1 MRPAGGLDK
10 LCLNN
15 LIQDATYLKDYIA
28 YTLMNKMG
36 VKAPL
41 CAFAWIQVNGGDWGL
56 YLMVEGI
63 EDSFLARNGVKS
75 TADLYKPDSMSFGG
89 GRGNGRGFDAEEFF
103 GNGETETQVP
113 ELPQDNMGRPEM
125 PQGGFRRNGGTP
137 PETPQGGAN
146 QNGNT
151 PPEMPQNNG
160 VLRGGFGG
168 MNGGR
173 ENKPD
178 AGGMGGR
185 GSDDTKLIYTDDDFD
200 SYSNIFESAKTTVTD
215 ADKTR
220 LIAAIKRMNE
230 GNVESS
236 VAVDDVITYMAV
248 HNFMVNGDSY
258 TGSMVH
264 NYYLL
269 EQDGILS
276 MIPWDYNLSFGAFDG
291 GRGGN
296 ATSSV
301 NTSIDEIASSDR
313 PMANWIMNSETYME
327 QYHETYARFIETVF
341 ESGWFESELNRVTNL
356 ISPYVEKDT
365 NGFYTYAQFTKAIS
379 SLKIYVDARVESI
392 KAQLG
397 GNKNPGVSAAGISV
411 SDMGSMGNMGG
422 GKQEM
427 RRGEMKREEHNEET
441 RENDKLI
448 PYLVV
453 TAAVLVFAL
462 VFAVKF
468 RKR

>member
-1 MRPAGGLDK
+1 
-10 LCLNN
+10 
-15 LIQDATYLKDYIA
+15 
-28 YTLMNKMG
+28 
-36 VKAPL
+36 
-41 CAFAWIQVNGGDWGL
+41 
-56 YLMVEGI
+56 
-63 EDSFLARNGVKS
+63 
-75 TADLYKPDSMSFGG
+75 
-89 GRGNGRGFDAEEFF
+89 
-103 GNGETETQVP
+103 
-113 ELPQDNMGRPEM
+113 
-125 PQGGFRRNGGTP
+125 
-137 PETPQGGAN
+137 
-146 QNGNT
+146 
-151 PPEMPQNNG
+151 
-160 VLRGGFGG
+160 
-168 MNGGR
+168 
-173 ENKPD
+173 
-178 AGGMGGR
+178 
-185 GSDDTKLIYTDDDFD
+185 
-200 SYSNIFESAKTTVTD
+200 
-215 ADKTR
+215 
-220 LIAAIKRMNE
+220 
-230 GNVESS
+230 
-236 VAVDDVITYMAV
+236 MAV

-327 QYHETYARFIETVF
+327 QYHETYAHFIETVF
-341 ESGWFESELNRVTNL
+341 ESGWFDGELSRVTNL

-397 GNKNPGVSAAGISV
+397 GNKNPAVSAAGISV

-427 RRGEMKREEHNEET
+427 RGKEMKREEHNEEP
-441 RENDKLI
+441 RENEKLI

-462 VFAVKF
+462 FFAVKF